1 MAIDFAFL
9 ESIKKKKIKNFKC
22 LYPQSGLFSAIAA
35 DQSSELT

>member
-9 ESIKKKKIKNFKC
+9 ESIKKKIKNFKC
-22 LYPQSGLFSAIAA
+22 LCPQSGLFSAIAA